1 MIRQRRRC
9 NIMDNNGGNIMKG
22 LGIGII
28 TGMVAGFY
36 GSQMLKNDR
45 KLRKKAGKAL
55 DSVGDLVDNVQNMI
69 N

>member
-1 MIRQRRRC
+1 
-9 NIMDNNGGNIMKG
+9 MDNNGGNIMKG